1 MEGSGERDRL
11 FPKWIARPYFLRTL
25 PAPLK
30 GEIIWRS
37 ADSLYPRPF
46 ALSRDND
53 ASREEDNQGS
63 WVVHYSCPC
72 PNHVFS
78 VSPFKLYSR

>member
-37 ADSLYPRPF
+37 ADSLYHFLLQGISPTQESNLCLLHCRQILYQ
-46 ALSRDND
+46 LSY
-53 ASREEDNQGS
+53 EGI
-63 WVVHYSCPC
+63 
-72 PNHVFS
+72 
-78 VSPFKLYSR
+78 LIM